1 MNCPKCQTELPGSA
15 KFCFEC
21 GHQLESVCGNCQTLN
36 PPGSKFCIECGTDI
50 SRANTLELSSLD
62 EKIDKIQRYLPAGL
76 TQKILAQRDRI
87 EGERKIV
94 TVLFCDL
101 VGY

>member
-1 MNCPKCQTELPGSA
+1 MICSECQAEVPKTA
-15 KFCFEC
+15 RFCNAC
-21 GHQLESVCGNCQTLN
+21 GHQLEAVCGNCQTLN
-36 PPGSKFCIECGTDI
+36 PPGSKFCIECGTDL
-50 SRANTLELSSLD
+50 SRANTPDLSSLD